1 MKGRPPSP
9 ARSVTCPSCGAGAD
23 TPCAGLSR
31 GYHRERLLSAGL
43 SPRPSG
49 APVRPNADAIRTAR
63 ATARAQRL
71 ADAERAVADARAVAL
86 EAGDDRWAELEAATV
101 EREKAREAVRR
112 WG

>member
-49 APVRPNADAIRTAR
+49 APVRPKADAIRTAR

-71 ADAERAVADARAVAL
+71 ADAESAVDAARAAI

>member
-1 MKGRPPSP
+1 MRGRPPSP
-9 ARSVTCPSCGAGAD
+9 ARNVTCPSCGAGAD

-49 APVRPNADAIRTAR
+49 APVRPDADAIRTAR

-71 ADAERAVADARAVAL
+71 ADAVSAVDAARAAI

-101 EREKAREAVRR
+101 ERVKAREAVRR

>member
-1 MKGRPPSP
+1 MRGRPPSP
-9 ARSVTCPSCGAGAD
+9 ARSVACPTCGAAVD
-23 TPCAGLSR
+23 APCDGLSR

-49 APVRPNADAIRTAR
+49 APVRPDADAIRTAR

-71 ADAERAVADARAVAL
+71 AAAERAVADARAAI

-101 EREKAREAVRR
+101 EREKAGEAVRR